1 MDLWIRSQDKRRL
14 IKTTQIDFTSSGY
27 YGTMD
32 KQYSILCQDE
42 VWLGSYETKERAL
55 EVLDEI
61 EKRLKNNV
69 YFKESALELK
79 NGFNKLYIPYE
90 ESSQVYQ
97 MPEE

>member
-1 MDLWIRSQDKRRL
+1 MDLWIRSHDKKEL
-14 IKTTQIDFTSSGY
+14 IKSNRIYQY
-27 YGTMD
+27 AGTIYAEAKED
-32 KQYSILCQDE
+32 IE
-42 VWLGSYETKERAL
+42 LGNYKSRERAL